1 MIINSK
7 YSLIKILGKG
17 RSSVFLAN
25 DISNP
30 EKLYALKIIP
40 VGNLTDE
47 EFNSLR
53 NEFRLL
59 NSLNHPNIVQAYEF
73 GKVHECD
80 NIELIGS
87 YFYVS
92 EYIEGKNLLEFFNHQ
107 VDENNLDK
115 FLILLNQICTTLYYI
130 HQLGIVHYD
139 IRPENILI
147 DEKINDELKIKLI
160 DFGFSALKS
169 IKARGTPLYISPE
182 LISGKDVDYRTDL
195 YSLGATIY
203 HTLSGK
209 PPFYSDDEVVLL
221 KKHLEEEPEQLP
233 DQIPDFLREI
243 VFKLLKKTPDERYKN
258 TLEIIDY
265 LPEKYQATIKVWPI
279 PKIYLVRDNDFK
291 KIQSWVEV
299 DTLNSP
305 NLLILS
311 ETGMGK
317 SFLLKKFVEYL
328 EDYDRAFFYL
338 NPVENQLTSYNLLF
352 ALLDQ
357 VELFLSQKDIL
368 NKNELIDKIS
378 FLRGIYKST
387 ENRLEFQQY
396 QQNYLA
402 EILIDLAKQVKYFL
416 IIDDF
421 QKFDQVTKNYFYF
434 VYPSLVDLNIKFLI
448 TADTSFIKSGDVEKF
463 QNLQEMILVPLS
475 RDEIVMMLKKYFQ
488 LDFPYDEIADLLI
501 HYTDNSVRGI
511 NEFLNNLLLSEI
523 LTFDSKGFK
532 INYDRLKVSE
542 FENLLYYIY
551 EQKIHN
557 LTHNQKLI
565 LEILSLINFT
575 IKLKHL
581 SEIINTEMDFLKSDI
596 SFLSSFG
603 WIEFSG
609 KDETI
614 FLPKGGIKNFLF
626 NKTKNDKNLNLY
638 LAKYFEQNGFPSFV
652 VAEFYERAGEKENAF
667 NYYLKSANE
676 AENYFSYS
684 LMEKYLLKC
693 LNLEKRDSY
702 LTNLKFKLAQCYF
715 SQSEFKK
722 AQLIIEEIVEKNYL
736 EQDQLFNLYL
746 MLAIIHFK
754 TGDIEKAYENFDKAF
769 NYAINDH
776 QRIEVELNQINL
788 EVSQGNFTIA
798 MKKCENLLKDF
809 DQVLSNY
816 SRAAIFNNLGIT
828 NSQGGFY
835 QDAIPY
841 FEKALQIYDQLK
853 NKMKL
858 SQVLLNLGNVYN
870 LIGNREKAFENW
882 NEALKINDS
891 IGDLSKKALILNNIG
906 ISLFEGTKIDE
917 AIKYYQEAMTIFDK
931 INDFFGKNIALF
943 NLAEAYFLT
952 CDYEQALYHLNE
964 GLLLSKKLMDI
975 DGQCQSLFLLG
986 MIYYHLNKLKNLQ
999 EVFTELL
1006 SVIESN
1012 KMQSSHLQYYLY
1024 LSGLLDYENKQVT
1037 DAEIKLNLAKELL
1050 KETEGKYFYCKSV
1063 LDLMRVYSYQG
1074 NSEQIENLFNELKEN
1089 YYFNIN
1095 NLLQAEAYLILGDI
1109 SKKPGS
1115 RLNEQAIYYYSE
1127 ALKYVE
1133 QSYIGEVTW
1142 QVLLGLGEEYL
1153 VKGAIGKGIELFKQA
1168 NLIIEYIASKIKEN
1182 DNKNSYLAHPKRKR
1196 SLEKIEKVI
1205 NHF

>member
-1 MIINSK
+1 
-7 YSLIKILGKG
+7 
-17 RSSVFLAN
+17 
-25 DISNP
+25 
-30 EKLYALKIIP
+30 
-40 VGNLTDE
+40 
-47 EFNSLR
+47 
-53 NEFRLL
+53 
-59 NSLNHPNIVQAYEF
+59 
-73 GKVHECD
+73 
-80 NIELIGS
+80 
-87 YFYVS
+87 
-92 EYIEGKNLLEFFNHQ
+92 
-107 VDENNLDK
+107 
-115 FLILLNQICTTLYYI
+115 
-130 HQLGIVHYD
+130 
-139 IRPENILI
+139 
-147 DEKINDELKIKLI
+147 
-160 DFGFSALKS
+160 
-169 IKARGTPLYISPE
+169 
-182 LISGKDVDYRTDL
+182 
-195 YSLGATIY
+195 
-203 HTLSGK
+203 
-209 PPFYSDDEVVLL
+209 
-221 KKHLEEEPEQLP
+221 
-233 DQIPDFLREI
+233 
-243 VFKLLKKTPDERYKN
+243 
-258 TLEIIDY
+258 
-265 LPEKYQATIKVWPI
+265 
-279 PKIYLVRDNDFK
+279 
-291 KIQSWVEV
+291 
-299 DTLNSP
+299 
-305 NLLILS
+305 
-311 ETGMGK
+311 
-317 SFLLKKFVEYL
+317 
-328 EDYDRAFFYL
+328 
-338 NPVENQLTSYNLLF
+338 
-352 ALLDQ
+352 
-357 VELFLSQKDIL
+357 
-368 NKNELIDKIS
+368 
-378 FLRGIYKST
+378 
-387 ENRLEFQQY
+387 
-396 QQNYLA
+396 
-402 EILIDLAKQVKYFL
+402 
-416 IIDDF
+416 
-421 QKFDQVTKNYFYF
+421 
-434 VYPSLVDLNIKFLI
+434 
-448 TADTSFIKSGDVEKF
+448 
-463 QNLQEMILVPLS
+463 
-475 RDEIVMMLKKYFQ
+475 
-488 LDFPYDEIADLLI
+488 
-501 HYTDNSVRGI
+501 
-511 NEFLNNLLLSEI
+511 
-523 LTFDSKGFK
+523 
-532 INYDRLKVSE
+532 
-542 FENLLYYIY
+542 
-551 EQKIHN
+551 
-557 LTHNQKLI
+557 
-565 LEILSLINFT
+565 
-575 IKLKHL
+575 
-581 SEIINTEMDFLKSDI
+581 
-596 SFLSSFG
+596 
-603 WIEFSG
+603 
-609 KDETI
+609 
-614 FLPKGGIKNFLF
+614 
-626 NKTKNDKNLNLY
+626 
-638 LAKYFEQNGFPSFV
+638 
-652 VAEFYERAGEKENAF
+652 
-667 NYYLKSANE
+667 LKSANE

-746 MLAIIHFK
+746 MLAIIYFK